1 MANTEF
7 EVKNDNIEV
16 GDYIVYN
23 NPENLLERYAVKPA
37 KFEKLYHPEP
47 IGVDENGFSL
57 YEARET
63 VVRKC
68 VIITPDLVDYFVD
81 IGVDLKG
88 GVSQR
93 ELINLCKGLTKMP
106 CTKKGIVAAHQ
117 ATKSGELE
125 THVLKSDNPLVFN
138 FQQPLHWGEGV
149 MPLKLND
156 TLIVSEDEVY
166 RIAEEEFRRTYT
178 LVIDFG

>member
-1 MANTEF
+1 MATTEF
-7 EVKNDNIEV
+7 EVKNRNVKV

-23 NPENLLERYAVKPA
+23 NPENLMERYCVKA
-37 KFEKLYHPEP
+37 EKFLKLYHEEP
-47 IGVDENGFSL
+47 IGRDPNGLMLF
-57 YEARET
+57 EAKDT
-63 VVRKC
+63 NVRQA
-68 VIITPDLVDYFVD
+68 VIVTSDLVDYLHDVGFEFQ
-81 IGVDLKG
+81 GVTQERL
-88 GVSQR
+88 
-93 ELINLCKGLTKMP
+93 LNLCKGLTKTP
-106 CTKKGIVAAHQ
+106 CTKVGVVAAHQ